1 MLFRVSTPL
10 LLCLCLVCGSILLAQ
25 ADVYVYR
32 DTGGQRHFT
41 NDVKTIPARYR
52 SQAEK
57 MRQLEPA
64 VKAPPPATEAPVRPV
79 SLDRPQPRLTAVTV
93 APPPQVLP
101 RATPIAPAAVQAQ
114 PVDTHKFGLLQLRMT
129 PPEVIQRL
137 GPPQYVLQ
145 GRSDYR
151 HTWYYPGSGSI
162 PSTRLTFTSGHL
174 TNTSRGLP

>member
-1 MLFRVSTPL
+1 MLFRVYTPL
-10 LLCLCLVCGSILLAQ
+10 LLGLCVACGSMSLAQ
-25 ADVYVYR
+25 AAVYFYR
-32 DTGGQRHFT
+32 DAGGQRHFT

-52 SQAEK
+52 SQAQK

-64 VKAPPPATEAPVRPV
+64 VKAPPPATTTPARPA
-79 SLDRPQPRLTAVTV
+79 SLSRPQPRQPEVAV
-93 APPPQVLP
+93 APQPHVLP
-101 RATPIAPAAVQAQ
+101 TAQPVAPSAVQAQ

-129 PPEVIQRL
+129 PPEVLQRL

-151 HTWYYPGSGSI
+151 HTWYYPASGSI

-174 TNTSRGLP
+174 TNVSRGLP